1 MARPEHAI
9 ELKSAALIVVD
20 AQCGFTELCPEELP
34 VPGGLAIVPSI
45 NELLEL
51 PWKRIDASQDWHPP
65 DHRSFLGRQ
74 DSLYPPHCVQGTRG
88 ADFLP
93 GLKTE
98 RFHTIWR
105 KGFRS
110 DYEAYAVTAEHPGMI
125 DLYRT
130 SGITSVVVCGLATN
144 ICCFHTA
151 RDFAARG
158 FRALLVEDASAGID
172 VPAAGLLQSR
182 ARAEAPV
189 FGISYAGRRQLAFA

>member
-1 MARPEHAI
+1 MARPEHPI